1 MSWVQ
6 KIVGYVTGNGVEVTS
21 TNRLKVELE
30 TNAETNPGQVGG
42 VRVFSENDAGATTG
56 AAYLKSPE
64 TSPDYRLR
72 AGIDTVL
79 FNDAFNA
86 TAQNTNLW
94 AYTFATLTAA
104 QPGAGTVNF
113 SAVQGTTAAH
123 GAFMRTFQYFPLV
136 NTAPLAVEFV
146 GGQFT
151 SALVSGEI
159 WLAGLGL
166 PTAAVTR
173 PTDGVWFK
181 LTSAG
186 LTGVIAFNGTEVETG
201 ILMGVSDIALGDMGK
216 YLIVVGEREIEYW
229 VDDVL
234 LGEQEIPTANGIPW
248 LSASAP
254 IFMMKY
260 NTGNVANTNTMRVSR
275 VGVSLMDI
283 ATNKKWNH
291 TQSGMGMFCGVGQ
304 NGGTMG
310 STAGGFSQA
319 AIAAT
324 AAGSNTAANVTGI
337 GGYGVMT
344 AQATNVAAAGD
355 MIASS
360 FLNPAST
367 INITG
372 RNLYITGVSIACM
385 NTGAAVATTATS
397 LVWGLAWGHTAA
409 SLATLETG
417 SFVTAT
423 THSPRRIPL
432 GMCSAAIGTV
442 VGGTYDKEIVRTFDT
457 PVVVRPGEYIATTV
471 RFRVGTATASQE
483 LTYVVQFNGY
493 WE

>member
-151 SALVSGEI
+151 SELVSGEI